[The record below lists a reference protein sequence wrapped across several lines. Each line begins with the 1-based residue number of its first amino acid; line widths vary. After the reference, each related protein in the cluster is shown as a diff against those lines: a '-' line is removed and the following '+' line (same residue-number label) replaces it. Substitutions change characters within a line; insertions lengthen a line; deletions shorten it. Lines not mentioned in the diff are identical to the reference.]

1 MGERAKKM
9 EEMAQMEEKYAVS
22 FDKNVAG
29 LGNVVIAEL
38 MKGVALDSKKHA
50 SLYRAI
56 VSILEGPLGVT
67 DVEYD
72 QLETTLKE
80 HIKIEENMLAE
91 VKRLL
96 GDEGDKRVIFILNEI
111 YADELK
117 HHKFLSNL
125 LEVVVK
131 RDMIFEE
138 DIWAMIW
145 RDVPTHGAPRDPYA

>member
-1 MGERAKKM
+1 M
-9 EEMAQMEEKYAVS
+9 EENYAVRY
-22 FDKNVAG
+22 DKNVTG
-29 LGNVVIAEL
+29 LGNVVIAEM

-56 VSILEGPLGVT
+56 ASILEGPLGIT

-80 HIKIEENMLAE
+80 HIKIEEKMLTE
-91 VKRLL
+91 VKGLL
-96 GDEGDKRVIFILNEI
+96 DEEEDKRVVFILNEI

>member
-1 MGERAKKM
+1 M

-22 FDKNVAG
+22 YDKNVAG
-29 LGNVVIAEL
+29 LGNVVIAEM

-56 VSILEGPLGVT
+56 ASILKGPLGIT
-67 DVEYD
+67 DIEYD

-80 HIKIEENMLAE
+80 HIKIEEKMLTE
-91 VKRLL
+91 VKGLL
-96 GDEGDKRVIFILNEI
+96 GEEDKRVVFILNEI

-145 RDVPTHGAPRDPYA
+145 RDVPTHGAPRDPHA